1 MSHCAVKVILQRKWK
16 QISPKGIENILFV
29 ILVALANR
37 TLYLRARNNFLE
49 HITFGL
55 REVRTGAEE
64 MSPYIIIPYVVL

>member
-37 TLYLRARNNFLE
+37 TLHLRARNNFQE

-64 MSPYIIIPYVVL
+64 MSP

>member
-37 TLYLRARNNFLE
+37 TLHLRAQNNF
-49 HITFGL
+49 
-55 REVRTGAEE
+55 
-64 MSPYIIIPYVVL
+64 